1 MNGDP
6 RVAIE
11 PTNMSSNNG
20 QSGTSD
26 KRFGLSTWAVEN
38 RATVMV
44 LTVLIALTGLVAYST
59 MPREAFPEVVTPEI
73 YVGTPYPGNA
83 PDDMEKLIT
92 RPLEKEIKTITGIDE
107 INSTSVQGYSTIQV
121 KFDFNVT
128 PTEALRKVKDAV
140 DKAKAD
146 PDFPTDLPAEPNI
159 FEMNLSEMMPI
170 LNINLSGDYSM
181 DQLNA
186 WAEELEDRIEDLP
199 EINKVEIRGVPKK
212 EVRISLDLPKM
223 EARMVAFN
231 DVAAAIQQEN
241 VSISGGE
248 VLVDGLRR
256 SISVNGEFTDMDQ
269 VRSIIVKQENL
280 EIVRLGEI
288 ADVAFTYEEPKSYA
302 REYGQPVVMLDVIK
316 RSGRNLLV
324 ASDSIKSILADFTA
338 HRFPKDLNVSLTGDM
353 SDQTR
358 TQVDELENSIIFG
371 ILLVVGVLMFFLG
384 LRNALFVGIAIPM
397 SMLLSFLVLNAMGIT
412 LNMMVLFSLVLALG
426 MLVDNGIVVIENTH
440 RLMSEGQSA
449 IRAAK
454 NGVGEVAWPIIG
466 STATTVAVFIPLMFW
481 PGIMGEFMKYLPLT
495 LMVVLT
501 SSLFVGLVINPMLA
515 ARFMRVE
522 QDGPTRFLTF
532 VVGPWVTGLGLLFS
546 LIGHFAGLPFLF
558 TLGNLALTFGLFGF
572 INHYFLYPWS
582 VRFQNVTMPKVEE
595 RYRSFLVWVLQGKR
609 PRYVLLGTVGMLFA
623 SFALLGVFPPKTL
636 FFPINQPQYVN
647 VFIEKPI
654 GTDIAETDATTRLIE
669 ERVFRVLAAPKY
681 NTVVYDTL
689 ADGSVRA
696 DTVNFLVS
704 SVIAQVGEGTSDP
717 AAGPSLAATP
727 HKGRVQVS
735 FVKYAERRGINTLDV
750 MEDVREAVRGV
761 PGVTVT
767 VDKDAAGPPAG
778 KPINIEIKG
787 DDVNGLIAE
796 GERLR
801 QFLIGQHIAGVE
813 ELKLDIEL
821 GKPEMPLDIDRA
833 KARRYNVSTFAI
845 GDALRTALYGREVS
859 TYKLGEDDY
868 PVNLRLKDEY
878 RYDPEVLTGMRV
890 TFRDQTNGQM
900 RQVPISAL
908 ATTRFTS
915 TYSAVKRKDL
925 KRMVQ
930 VQSNVLGDY
939 NPNEVVGK
947 VQEAMQG
954 FEKDPRYTYEF
965 TGEMKEQEKQM
976 SFLSTALLIAV
987 CLVFLIIVMQFNSS
1001 SVPAIIM
1008 FSVIFSLIGV
1018 FLGLVIFR
1026 MEFVIMM
1033 TMIGIISLA
1042 GVVVNNA
1049 IVLIDFMM
1057 LLQQRRK
1064 AELGLDEED
1073 RLPMSEILL
1082 AIEDAGARRLRPV
1095 LLTAI
1100 TTVLG
1105 LIPLA
1110 IGLNVNFFTLFSQ
1123 LDPQLTLGGDNTV
1136 FWGPMSWTVIF
1147 GLTFATFLTLVV
1159 VPLMYLVL
1167 MKVKFRFGKSKTK
1180 APRPFMVEGKTA
1192 AVTI

>member
-1 MNGDP
+1 MSQDNG
-6 RVAIE
+6 
-11 PTNMSSNNG
+11 TN
-20 QSGTSD
+20 QQD
-26 KRFGLSTWAVEN
+26 KRFGLSTWAVDN

-44 LTVLIALTGLVAYST
+44 ITIIIAVAGLLAYNS
-59 MPREAFPEVVTPEI
+59 MPREAFPEIVTPEV

-92 RPLEKEIKTITGIDE
+92 RPLEKEIKTISGIDE

-121 KFDFNVT
+121 KFDFSVS

-170 LNINLSGDYSM
+170 LNINLSGDYSTE
-181 DQLNA
+181 QLNE

-199 EINKVEIRGVPKK
+199 EVNKVEIRGVPKK

-223 EARMVAFN
+223 EARQISFQ
-231 DVAAAIQQEN
+231 DVAGAIQQEN

-256 SISVNGEFTDMDQ
+256 SISVNGEFTDMEQ

-280 EIVRLGEI
+280 DIVRLGEI
-288 ADVAFTYEEPKSYA
+288 ADVAFTYEEPQSFA

-324 ASDSIKSILADFTA
+324 ASDSIKHILADFQAT
-338 HRFPKDLNVSLTGDM
+338 RLPRDLNVSLTGDM

-371 ILLVVGVLMFFLG
+371 VLLVVGVLMFFLG
-384 LRNALFVGIAIPM
+384 LRNAIFVGVAIPL
-397 SMLLSFLVLNAMGIT
+397 SMMLSFMVLSAMGIT

-440 RLMSEGQSA
+440 RLMSEGQSP
-449 IRAAK
+449 IVAAK

-481 PGIMGEFMKYLPLT
+481 PGIMGEFMKFLPLT
-495 LMVVLT
+495 LMVVLA
-501 SSLFVGLVINPMLA
+501 SSLFVGLIINPMLA
-515 ARFMRVE
+515 SRYMKVQQE
-522 QDGPTRFLTF
+522 GPSRFLTF
-532 VVGPWVTGLGLLFS
+532 VVGPWVTGIGLVLS
-546 LIGHFAGLPFLF
+546 LLGHFSGNSFLF
-558 TLGNLALTFGLFGF
+558 TLGNLALVFGLFGF
-572 INHYFLYPWS
+572 VNHYFLYPAS
-582 VRFQNVTMPKVEE
+582 IRFQERTMPRVEE
-595 RYRSFLVWVLQGKR
+595 RYRSFLAWALEGRR
-609 PRYVLLGTVGMLFA
+609 PRKLLLGTVGLLFF
-623 SFALLGVFPPKTL
+623 SFVLLGVFPPKTL

-654 GTDIAETDATTRLIE
+654 GTDIRETDATTRE
-669 ERVFRVLAAPKY
+669 VEARVFRLLADPKY
-681 NTVVYDTL
+681 NTPVTDTL
-689 ADGSVRA
+689 PDGTVRQ

-704 SVIAQVGEGTSDP
+704 SIIAQVGEGTSDP

-750 MEDVREAVRGV
+750 MDAVREAVRGV
-761 PGVTVT
+761 PGVTMV

-778 KPINIEIKG
+778 KPINIEVKG

-801 QFLIGQHIAGVE
+801 QFLINQHIAGVE
-813 ELKLDIEL
+813 ELKLDVEL
-821 GKPEMPLDIDRA
+821 GKPEMPVDIDRA
-833 KARRYNVSTFAI
+833 KARRYNVSTYAI

-859 TYKLGEDDY
+859 TYKEGEDDY
-868 PVNLRLKDEY
+868 PVNLRLKDQY

-890 TFRDQTNGQM
+890 TFRDQTNGQI

-908 ATTRFTS
+908 ATTRYTS

-925 KRMVQ
+925 TRMVQ

-947 VQEAMQG
+947 VQVAMQG
-954 FEKDPRYTYEF
+954 YDKDPRYTYEF

-976 SFLSTALLIAV
+976 AFLSTALLIAV
-987 CLVFLIIVMQFNSS
+987 ALVFLIIVAQFNSS

-1049 IVLIDFMM
+1049 IVLIDFMQ
-1057 LLQQRRK
+1057 LLEKRRK
-1064 AELGLDEED
+1064 AELGLPED
-1073 RLPMSEILL
+1073 ARLPLREMITI
-1082 AIEDAGARRLRPV
+1082 IEDAGARRLRPV

-1105 LIPLA
+1105 LVPLA
-1110 IGLNVNFFTLFSQ
+1110 IGLNINFFTLFTS
-1123 LDPQLTLGGDNTV
+1123 LDPQISLGGDNTA

-1147 GLTFATFLTLVV
+1147 GLTFATFLTLVI
-1159 VPLMYLVL
+1159 VPIMYLIL
-1167 MKVKFRFGKSKTK
+1167 MKVKYRFRKQ
-1180 APRPFMVEGKTA
+1180 APVQQVSMNGVHTVPEVAG
-1192 AVTI
+1192 V

>member
-1 MNGDP
+1 
-6 RVAIE
+6 
-11 PTNMSSNNG
+11 MS
-20 QSGTSD
+20 QD
-26 KRFGLSTWAVEN
+26 KGNSTQDKQFSLSTWAVDN

-44 LTVLIALTGLVAYST
+44 LTVLIALTGIMAYT
-59 MPREAFPEVVTPEI
+59 GMPREAFPEVVTPEI
-73 YVGTPYPGNA
+73 YVGTAYPGNA

-107 INSTSVQGYSTIQV
+107 INSTSVQGFSTIQV

-170 LNINLSGDYSM
+170 LNINLSGDYSL
-181 DQLNA
+181 DQLNE

-199 EINKVEIRGVPKK
+199 EINKVEIRGVPQK

-223 EARMVAFN
+223 ESRQISFQ
-231 DVAAAIQQEN
+231 DVAGAIQSEN

-256 SISVNGEFTDMDQ
+256 SISVNGEFTDMEQ

-280 EIVRLGEI
+280 DIVRLGEI
-288 ADVAFTYEEPKSYA
+288 ADVDFTYEEPNSFA
-302 REYGQPVVMLDVIK
+302 REYGAPVVMLDVIK

-324 ASDSIKSILADFTA
+324 ASDSIKSILA
-338 HRFPKDLNVSLTGDM
+338 HYQENHFPKDLHVTLTGDM

-358 TQVDELENSIIFG
+358 TQVEELENSIIFG

-440 RLMSEGQSA
+440 RLMSEGQDP

-481 PGIMGEFMKYLPLT
+481 PGIMGEFMKFLPLT
-495 LMVVLT
+495 LMVVLA
-501 SSLFVGLVINPMLA
+501 SSLFVGLIINPMLA
-515 ARFMRVE
+515 ARYMKVDQE
-522 QDGPTRFLTF
+522 GPTRFLTF
-532 VVGPWVTGLGLLFS
+532 KVGGVMTVLGLLFS
-546 LIGHFAGLPFLF
+546 LLGYFAGIKALF
-558 TLGNLALTFGLFGF
+558 TFGTLAFSFGIFGY

-582 VRFQNVTMPKVEE
+582 MTFQNVTMPRVEKW
-595 RYRSFLVWVLQGKR
+595 YRGFLASILVGRR
-609 PRYVLLGTVGMLFA
+609 PRYMLLGTVGLLIF
-623 SFALLGVFPPKTL
+623 SFALLIAFPPKTL
-636 FFPINQPQYVN
+636 FFPINEPLYVN

-654 GTDIAETDATTRLIE
+654 GTDIKETDATTREIE
-669 ERVFRVLAAPKY
+669 ARVFRLLSDPKY
-681 NTVVYDTL
+681 NEVVTDTL
-689 ADGSVRA
+689 PDGTTRQ
-696 DTVNFLVS
+696 DTVNFLVT

-717 AAGPSLAATP
+717 AAGPSMAATP

-735 FVKYAERRGINTLDV
+735 FVKYAERRGLSTLDV
-750 MEDVREAVRGV
+750 MNAVREAVRGV
-761 PGVTVT
+761 PGVTVM

-778 KPINIEIKG
+778 KAVNIEIKG
-787 DDVNGLIAE
+787 DDVNGLITE

-801 QFLIGQHIAGVE
+801 QFLIGQHIAGIE

-821 GKPEMPLDIDRA
+821 GKPEMPVDIDRA

-859 TYKLGEDDY
+859 TYKEGEDDY

-890 TFRDQTNGQM
+890 TFRDQTNGQI

-908 ATTRFTS
+908 ATTRYTS

-925 KRMVQ
+925 TRMVQ

-939 NPNEVVGK
+939 NPGEVVQK
-947 VQEAMQG
+947 AQDAMQG
-954 FEKDPRYTYEF
+954 YDKDPRYTYEF
-965 TGEMKEQEKQM
+965 TGEMKEQAKQM
-976 SFLSTALLIAV
+976 SFLSTALMIAV
-987 CLVFLIIVMQFNSS
+987 FLVFLIIVAQFNSS
-1001 SVPAIIM
+1001 SLPTIIM

-1026 MEFVIMM
+1026 MEFVVMM

-1049 IVLIDFMM
+1049 IVLIDFMQ
-1057 LLQQRRK
+1057 LLQQRRR
-1064 AELGLDEED
+1064 AELGMAEDEP
-1073 RLPMSEILL
+1073 LPMAEVVL
-1082 AIEDAGARRLRPV
+1082 AVEDAGARRLRPV

-1110 IGLNVNFFTLFSQ
+1110 IGLNINFFTLFTD
-1123 LDPQLTLGGDNTV
+1123 LDPQFTLGGDNTA

-1147 GLTFATFLTLVV
+1147 GLTFATFLTLVI
-1159 VPLMYLVL
+1159 VPVMYLIL
-1167 MKVKFRFGKSKTK
+1167 AKVKYRFRKVKPAVSDNGAFLKQ
-1180 APRPFMVEGKTA
+1180 RPTLVS
-1192 AVTI
+1192 